1 MYVLYI
7 PETFQRSSKS
17 PLKEK
22 NIFQPESFGGEFS
35 YHPFRDQFGRRCSIG
50 KYSKPNLNES
60 LNDSV
65 NKTNLNESQNGF
77 DNKTNLTDSSNEPHI
92 KNTLNES
99 QNNSQDESQIKTQ
112 NESELLRSKSQNL
125 LSKPIASWNICI
137 SSVVKNSRGFAN
149 SNQFFDGVTKLR
161 IENFQIGYTAHLY
174 DQILTSE

>member
-1 MYVLYI
+1 MFV

-77 DNKTNLTDSSNEPHI
+77 DNKTNLNDSSNESHI

-112 NESELLRSKSQNL
+112 NESELLRLKSQNL
-125 LSKPIASWNICI
+125 QSKPLDSWNICI

-174 DQILTSE
+174 DQILASE